1 MSIADQLT
9 QLNQV
14 KSGIK
19 QALIDK
25 GVDMAD
31 VPFTRYAEKIA
42 GISAQCTKDS
52 MKKRGR
58 TSPSGG

>member
-25 GVDMAD
+25 GVPMED
-31 VPFTRYAEKIA
+31 VPFTGYASKITE
-42 GISAQCTKDS
+42 ISGLSELEHIDCTVAL
-52 MKKRGR
+52 R
-58 TSPSGG
+58 